1 MRNLLFTPEAW
12 EDFEYWLANN
22 PDMVKRIMSLIRD
35 CCREPFQ
42 GIGKPEPLKHQLS
55 GYWSRRI
62 NREDR
67 MVYRID
73 ENGTLVIIQLR
84 THY

>member
-22 PDMVKRIMSLIRD
+22 PDTVKRIMSLIRD